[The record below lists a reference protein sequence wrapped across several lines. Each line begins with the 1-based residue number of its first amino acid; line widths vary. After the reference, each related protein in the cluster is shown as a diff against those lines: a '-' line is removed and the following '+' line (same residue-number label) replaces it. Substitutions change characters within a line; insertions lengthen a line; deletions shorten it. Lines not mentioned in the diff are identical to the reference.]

1 MKKMNIVKKNSDF
14 TKIIAANLFVKD
26 RNFVIYALPTEY
38 PYARF
43 GVSVGKKIGKA
54 VTRNYYK
61 RQIRNIIDNHK
72 NLYSKSR
79 DYIII
84 IRKNCLNVTYQ
95 NLEQSIISLMD
106 KIDSLIESAKEN

>member
-79 DYIII
+79 DYNN
-84 IRKNCLNVTYQ
+84 KKELFKCD
-95 NLEQSIISLMD
+95 IS
-106 KIDSLIESAKEN
+106 KFRTKYYFING

>member
-26 RNFVIYALPTEY
+26 RHVVIYALPTEY

-95 NLEQSIISLMD
+95 NLEQSIISLMA